1 MNYSGAMLGKMTR
14 PDSGLLAESTNNVD
28 VKREAMEGAVA
39 KSHCHKWLRQ
49 QGRPVLRCF
58 HCGPKGTKME
68 VLIPSEPV
76 PFLLKHVFILIYST
90 I

>member
-1 MNYSGAMLGKMTR
+1 MNYSGATLGKMTR
-14 PDSGLLAESTNNVD
+14 PDLGYSQNIPTMED
-28 VKREAMEGAVA
+28 IKREETEGVVA
-39 KSHCHKWLRQ
+39 KSHCHKLLRQ
-49 QGRPVLRCF
+49 QGRPVLQCL
-58 HCGPKGTKME
+58 HCGPNGTKME